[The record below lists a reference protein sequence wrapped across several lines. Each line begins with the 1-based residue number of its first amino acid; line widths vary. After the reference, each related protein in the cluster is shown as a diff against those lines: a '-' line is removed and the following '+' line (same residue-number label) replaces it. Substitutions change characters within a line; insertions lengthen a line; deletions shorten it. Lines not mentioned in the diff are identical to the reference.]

1 MDNTKVLKALSALQP
16 SSDTMRTF
24 LTTPVPRDWGTVQC
38 VLRRTVSGRAQS
50 YQVFLD
56 TKQPAGK
63 LEQQRFLMYA
73 KKMPDNKTANYHIT
87 CEDGNPSKDC
97 AMYLGKLRSNFL
109 GTEFTIYD
117 DGINPKHARN
127 PFKARD
133 KSVRK
138 ELGAVV
144 YQQNVLGSK
153 GPRNMR
159 AGMPQLDA
167 DGGIPVFRETKHDN
181 IVEKFKR
188 DPGDEGLYELIN
200 KPPRWDER
208 IGEHV
213 LNFKG
218 RVTCASVKNFQ
229 FVRKGDLEHVL
240 LQFGKI
246 GKHEFTMDFA
256 HPFTPLQAF
265 AMSLSSIDS
274 KKACE

>member
-1 MDNTKVLKALSALQP
+1 
-16 SSDTMRTF
+16 
-24 LTTPVPRDWGTVQC
+24 
-38 VLRRTVSGRAQS
+38 
-50 YQVFLD
+50 
-56 TKQPAGK
+56 
-63 LEQQRFLMYA
+63 
-73 KKMPDNKTANYHIT
+73 
-87 CEDGNPSKDC
+87 
-97 AMYLGKLRSNFL
+97 MYLGKLRSNFL

-153 GPRNMR
+153 GPRTMR